1 MANPTSNFNWQMP
14 TNTDLVKDLPA
25 DFEVFGQAVD
35 TSLADLKGG
44 TSGQILS
51 KNSNTDMDF
60 VWINNDQG
68 DITAVTAGTGI
79 SGGGTSGAVTI
90 TNDMA
95 TTITASG
102 DIVVGTGSG
111 TYDNLPIGTTGQ
123 VLTADTSVSPYKV
136 KWATVGGSSGPA
148 FRAFRNTSPQN
159 VTGDTFTKVELNA
172 ETFDTDSCFDSTT
185 NYRFTPNKAGY
196 YKFTGS
202 VDGEVQVSSSTYGR
216 AAIYKNGSVA
226 AQGVKAAGFQD
237 EFLSQVSDL
246 IYMNGSTDYVELY
259 GYCRA
264 GTVNENIINGTSIT
278 YFEGVWIR
286 S

>member
-1 MANPTSNFNWQMP
+1 MTKARSNATAPNAKG
-14 TNTDLVKDLPA
+14 TLVVGNGTDASTTL
-25 DFEVFGQAVD
+25 AVA
-35 TSLADLKGG
+35 S
-44 TSGQILS
+44 
-51 KNSNTDMDF
+51 
-60 VWINNDQG
+60 
-68 DITAVTAGTGI
+68 TAG
-79 SGGGTSGAVTI
+79 
-90 TNDMA
+90 
-95 TTITASG
+95 
-102 DIVVGTGSG
+102 
-111 TYDNLPIGTTGQ
+111 Y
-123 VLTADTSVSPYKV
+123 VLTVDSAEATGL
-136 KWATVGGSSGPA
+136 KWAAAASSSGPA
-148 FRAFRNTSPQN
+148 FRAFRNTSIQS

-172 ETFDTDSCFDSTT
+172 ETFDTDSCFDSAT

-246 IYMNGSTDYVELY
+246 IYMNGTTDYVELY

-264 GTVNENIINGTSIT
+264 GTVNENFINGTSIT